1 MTPSKLFTAIAFSAL
16 LASGNAAA
24 HTDEYLDSQPSPHGG
39 QVRMTDLYHLEML
52 VKDGDITVYVMDHSN
67 QPLPSA
73 GMQATATVLAGESKT
88 EVKLEPAGDNLLKG
102 KGEFKPT
109 DDLKVLL
116 SVTPAP
122 QLARFTPLQKPQAK
136 AEGEAAPAEKS
147 ADKPA
152 DKDAH
157 KGHSH

>member
-1 MTPSKLFTAIAFSAL
+1 MKPSKLLSAIALSAL
-16 LASGNAAA
+16 LMSGNAAA

-52 VKDGDITVYVMDHSN
+52 VKDGDITVYVMDHGN

-73 GMQATATVLAGESKT
+73 GMQATATVLVGESKT

-102 KGEFKPT
+102 KGEFKSA
-109 DDLKVLL
+109 DDMKVLL

-122 QLARFTPLQKPQAK
+122 QLARFTPLAKPAALTDGK
-136 AEGEAAPAEKS
+136 AAPAEKS